1 MLKKGRLAIHKMK
14 IVRLIKVKSK
24 VNVNVTKCYENSQ
37 RNKLNIYSL
46 CAIKRF
52 LRKKFANYIDP
63 YNHKNY
69 KIKEKK
75 RLNKVQFTCRQ

>member
-1 MLKKGRLAIHKMK
+1 MK

-37 RNKLNIYSL
+37 RNMLDIYSL

-52 LRKKFANYIDP
+52 LRKILQITSTLTII
-63 YNHKNY
+63 
-69 KIKEKK
+69 KIIK
-75 RLNKVQFTCRQ
+75 